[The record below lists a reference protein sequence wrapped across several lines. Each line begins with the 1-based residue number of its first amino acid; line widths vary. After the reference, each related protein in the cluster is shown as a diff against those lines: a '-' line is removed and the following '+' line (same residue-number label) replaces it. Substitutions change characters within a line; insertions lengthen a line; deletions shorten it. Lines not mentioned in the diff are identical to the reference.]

1 MQNPYYCKTT
11 DNQTVTNSTSKRR
24 ENVRFYKD
32 LDEAEQ
38 EIASGNGKVINNMD
52 ELNAL
57 FV

>member
-1 MQNPYYCKTT
+1 MQNPFFCKTT
-11 DNQTVTNSTSKRR
+11 DNQAVTNSTSKRH